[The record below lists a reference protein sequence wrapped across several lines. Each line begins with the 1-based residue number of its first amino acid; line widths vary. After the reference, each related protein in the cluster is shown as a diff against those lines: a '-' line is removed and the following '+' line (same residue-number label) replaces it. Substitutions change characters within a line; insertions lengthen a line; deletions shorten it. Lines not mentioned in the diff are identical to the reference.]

1 MLKWQNICSICKEN
15 NLDSPEVLRMLISK
29 VSGYVRGIW
38 NIRLLCI
45 RRTQKKDPRLFGSL
59 RFLEEENMLV
69 NEPLFS
75 KEGVIFLQKQV
86 QVVED
91 HKQDQVV

>member
-1 MLKWQNICSICKEN
+1 MH
-15 NLDSPEVLRMLISK
+15 
-29 VSGYVRGIW
+29 VR
-38 NIRLLCI
+38 LPSVK
-45 RRTQKKDPRLFGSL
+45 RTQKKDTRLFGLL

-69 NEPLFS
+69 NEPQFS

>member
-1 MLKWQNICSICKEN
+1 MH
-15 NLDSPEVLRMLISK
+15 
-29 VSGYVRGIW
+29 VR
-38 NIRLLCI
+38 LPSV
-45 RRTQKKDPRLFGSL
+45 RRTQKKDTRLFGLL

-69 NEPLFS
+69 NEPQFS

-91 HKQDQVV
+91 RKQDQVV

>member
-1 MLKWQNICSICKEN
+1 MKWQNICSICKES

-29 VSGYVRGIW
+29 GPGYVRGIW
-38 NIRLLCI
+38 NIRLLSI
-45 RRTQKKDPRLFGSL
+45 RTTQKKDPRLFGLL

>member
-1 MLKWQNICSICKEN
+1 MH
-15 NLDSPEVLRMLISK
+15 
-29 VSGYVRGIW
+29 VR
-38 NIRLLCI
+38 LPSVK
-45 RRTQKKDPRLFGSL
+45 RTQKKDTRLFGLL

-69 NEPLFS
+69 NEPQFS

-91 HKQDQVV
+91 RKQDQVV